1 MNCSGFFW
9 TFGRIRCIFMGN
21 DFANRG
27 TDMKF
32 QIKKAAPADGQ
43 AIGDLIGEVW
53 AGMEKKEWYVPDD
66 GEQIRSLLETG
77 EGIAFLAE
85 EEETGELAGVFVV
98 VFPGKGEKNLGREF
112 GLSEEEL
119 PLAAHMDSAAVREK
133 FRGFGLQRRLMETAE
148 QALADRGI
156 RYLFCTAH
164 PENLYSQNN
173 IRGLGYEAFQRK
185 KMYGG
190 RMRDLFVKRI
200 PPEGCGKDA
209 ANLFSTED
217 KE

>member
-1 MNCSGFFW
+1 M
-9 TFGRIRCIFMGN
+9 
-21 DFANRG
+21 
-27 TDMKF
+27 
-32 QIKKAAPADGQ
+32 
-43 AIGDLIGEVW
+43 LIE
-53 AGMEKKEWYVPDD
+53 P
-66 GEQIRSLLETG
+66 
-77 EGIAFLAE
+77 
-85 EEETGELAGVFVV
+85 
-98 VFPGKGEKNLGREF
+98 
-112 GLSEEEL
+112 
-119 PLAAHMDSAAVREK
+119 
-133 FRGFGLQRRLMETAE
+133 AE

>member
-1 MNCSGFFW
+1 VLPG
-9 TFGRIRCIFMGN
+9 
-21 DFANRG
+21 A
-27 TDMKF
+27 
-32 QIKKAAPADGQ
+32 
-43 AIGDLIGEVW
+43 GE
-53 AGMEKKEWYVPDD
+53 D
-66 GEQIRSLLETG
+66 
-77 EGIAFLAE
+77 
-85 EEETGELAGVFVV
+85 
-98 VFPGKGEKNLGREF
+98 NLGREF
-112 GLSEEEL
+112 GLSGEAL
-119 PLAAHMDSAAVREK
+119 SLAAHMDSAAVREK
-133 FRGFGLQRRLMETAE
+133 FRGFGLQRRLMEAAE
-148 QALADRGI
+148 QALAGRGI